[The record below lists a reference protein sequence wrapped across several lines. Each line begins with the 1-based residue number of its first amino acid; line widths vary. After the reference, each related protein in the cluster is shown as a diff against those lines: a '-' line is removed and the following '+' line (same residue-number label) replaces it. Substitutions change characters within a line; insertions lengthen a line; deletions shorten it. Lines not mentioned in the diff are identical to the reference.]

1 MPIWMFCCILGFIFD
16 YIEETLGSFIPRSH
30 LRYKKGPDLYL
41 PPPPPHYLQLRPYAH
56 IVFLF
61 MFFLLPLKLTVL
73 VNQLITSFSSITF

>member
-16 YIEETLGSFIPRSH
+16 YIEETLGSFIPRSY

-41 PPPPPHYLQLRPYAH
+41 PPPPPHYLQLRPYVH